1 MTKPIDDRQ
10 KTDDRGPR
18 GRFAPGNRASP
29 GRPPGRGPV
38 AELRATLATDLD
50 KIIDALRAQA
60 LAGDAQAIRIILDRV
75 LPALRPV
82 DMPTMLALPVGG
94 TLADQAR
101 AVVQAAADGDLAPA
115 QAAQIVTALGGVA
128 KIIETTEL
136 MRRIEAL
143 EARSAAPSTIERM
156 TP

>member
-1 MTKPIDDRQ
+1 MAKPIDDRK
-10 KTDDRGPR
+10 KTDNRGHD

-29 GRPPGRGPV
+29 GRPHGRGPV
-38 AELRATLATDLD
+38 AEMRAALATDLD
-50 KIIDALRAQA
+50 KIIDTLKAQA

-75 LPALRPV
+75 LPTLRPV
-82 DMPTMLALPVGG
+82 DMQTTLALPIDG

-143 EARSAAPSTIERM
+143 EARNTSTR
-156 TP
+156 

>member
-1 MTKPIDDRQ
+1 MTEPIDDRK
-10 KTDDRGPR
+10 KTDNRGQD
-18 GRFAPGNRASP
+18 GRFAPGNSASP
-29 GRPPGRGPV
+29 GRPLGRGPV
-38 AELRATLATDLD
+38 AEMRAVLATDLD
-50 KIIDALRAQA
+50 KIIDTLKAQA

-82 DMPTMLALPVGG
+82 DMPTALALPANG

-143 EARSAAPSTIERM
+143 EARNTSTR
-156 TP
+156 

>member
-1 MTKPIDDRQ
+1 MTKPIDDR
-10 KTDDRGPR
+10 KKSDRGQH

-29 GRPPGRGPV
+29 GRPAGRGPV
-38 AELRATLATDLD
+38 AELRVKLATDLD
-50 KIIDALRAQA
+50 KIIDTLKAQA

-128 KIIETTEL
+128 KIVETTEL
-136 MRRIEAL
+136 VLRIEAL

>member
-1 MTKPIDDRQ
+1 MTTPIDDRH
-10 KTDDRGPR
+10 KAGRGPG
-18 GRFAPGNRASP
+18 GRFTAGNKLSL

-38 AELRATLATDLD
+38 AELRATLAPDLD
-50 KIIDALRAQA
+50 KIIDALRTQA

-75 LPALRPV
+75 LPVLRPV
-82 DMPTMLALPVGG
+82 DMPTTLALPADG
-94 TLADQAR
+94 TLAEQAR

-115 QAAQIVTALGGVA
+115 QAAQIITALGGVA

-143 EARSAAPSTIERM
+143 EARNQGRAA
-156 TP
+156 